1 MKFVIAIPVAFWVAA
16 TPYAAQASKLSPA
29 ATDFAQSCLKQGA
42 VADYLMRAW
51 SEEPVS
57 SDELGN
63 GYRTLLFKSRRGSWT
78 LVEYRPNG
86 NACIQASGLR
96 LGSDT
101 AADETRPAG

>member
-1 MKFVIAIPVAFWVAA
+1 MKSAMAILAAFWVAA
-16 TPYAAQASKLSPA
+16 TAFAAQASQLSPA
-29 ATDFAQSCLKQGA
+29 AIYFAQRCLKQGA

-101 AADETRPAG
+101 AADETRPPG

>member
-1 MKFVIAIPVAFWVAA
+1 MKFAIAILAAFWVAA
-16 TPYAAQASKLSPA
+16 TAFAAQASQLSPA
-29 ATDFAQSCLKQGA
+29 AMDFAQRCLKQGA

-101 AADETRPAG
+101 AADDTRPAG